1 LNKDSSGEIISGT
14 KSGVVD
20 SRTGNGDGELVTK
33 TLAHGGDGTGEFEVL
48 TQSQSNENSFSGTFQ
63 VPRSDGQGSARV
75 SGKVEMSPEGDIVSM
90 NFSNA
95 ATGKQVGYHQGEKG
109 SIFTVADVEA
119 DPRDPSKGRLTNERE
134 VSHREAESA
143 GGFHIRDVLN
153 QAGAVISSQGNKGID
168 REEFHQYGL
177 HTKIDE
183 QSTLVGKGQQ
193 SLEALGLSEPFN
205 PDQPGVWKDA
215 ARRCEV
221 GLEYFDGGPSSGE
234 V

>member
-1 LNKDSSGEIISGT
+1 
-14 KSGVVD
+14 
-20 SRTGNGDGELVTK
+20 
-33 TLAHGGDGTGEFEVL
+33 
-48 TQSQSNENSFSGTFQ
+48 
-63 VPRSDGQGSARV
+63 
-75 SGKVEMSPEGDIVSM
+75 MSPEGDIVSM

-95 ATGKQVGYHQGEKG
+95 ATGKQVGYYQGENG
-109 SIFTVADVEA
+109 PIFTVADVEA

-193 SLEALGLSEPFN
+193 SLEALGLAEPFN

-215 ARRCEV
+215 ARTAEGVRLGWSTSMEA
-221 GLEYFDGGPSSGE
+221 LRAARFKQSADKILGGSGE
-234 V
+234 SPRYDPNAPSDPELKGTYDAAKQQVDEFMKRRGITPKSRRK